1 MINTGLFSSN
11 RNDWETP
18 KELYEELNNKYHF
31 TLDPCSTDENAKCE
45 YHFTIREDGLKQK
58 WGGNRVYCNP
68 PYGSEIGK
76 WVEKA
81 YRESKDAFIC
91 MLIPARTDTRYFHEY
106 IYHKAEIIFLKGRLK
121 FELNGESKQSAP
133 FPSMIV
139 LFGKE
144 NLEKKHV
151 YKQD

>member
-58 WGGNRVYCNP
+58 WGGTEFTAIRLMEV
-68 PYGSEIGK
+68 K
-76 WVEKA
+76 L
-81 YRESKDAFIC
+81 ESG
-91 MLIPARTDTRYFHEY
+91 L
-106 IYHKAEIIFLKGRLK
+106 
-121 FELNGESKQSAP
+121 
-133 FPSMIV
+133 
-139 LFGKE
+139 
-144 NLEKKHV
+144 KKHTKKAKMHLYV
-151 YKQD
+151 C